1 MMEMQRRR
9 CMQALGLTAVAIA
22 AAPLVGAAAE
32 VANSVAKSVKPKVVK
47 IVAQRFRYTPS
58 EIPLKAGQEYVLEF
72 TALDFTHGFNL
83 PDLKKRADL
92 IPGMV
97 TKVAVRFDKPGKYDF
112 LCDNFCG
119 DGHEEMNGRFVV
131 TA

>member
-1 MMEMQRRR
+1 MTTQLERRR
-9 CMQALGLTAVAIA
+9 WMQAAGATAIAIA
-22 AAPLVGAAAE
+22 AAPLVGAAA
-32 VANSVAKSVKPKVVK
+32 AAKPKVVK
-47 IVAQRFRYTPS
+47 IVAQRFHYTPN
-58 EIPLKAGQEYVLEF
+58 EIALKAGQEYVLEF

-92 IPGMV
+92 VPGMV
-97 TKVAVRFDKPGKYDF
+97 TKVTVKFDKPGKYDF